1 MDALSELRYAV
12 ELPLTPAPEFSAV
25 SVERIEDAFDEDFVD
40 YIFSDGSSKIYGEV
54 TNEMPFDMSIE
65 MVIMDENNVPVDIQF
80 PAQEVKGQSGEVVFE
95 ITKEDMPKMKD
106 ARHIDLN
113 LHLTGR
119 DQSEAL
125 KKGQKTT
132 FNLKLKK
139 EGGISI

>member
-1 MDALSELRYAV
+1 MISPDFCRILNLSFWFLRIFGFA
-12 ELPLTPAPEFSAV
+12 
-25 SVERIEDAFDEDFVD
+25 D
-40 YIFSDGSSKIYGEV
+40 Y
-54 TNEMPFDMSIE
+54 
-65 MVIMDENNVPVDIQF
+65 
-80 PAQEVKGQSGEVVFE
+80 KGQSGEVIFE

-119 DQSEAL
+119 DQGEAL

>member
-40 YIFSDGSSKIYGEV
+40 YIFSDGSANIYGEV